1 MKRPRMVLILILL
14 YFGQGAMFLTYFG
27 LYVLNGVKGFDT
39 MIVEILRGTRGLQ
52 GLISVTLLTS
62 TWLVL
67 GLASV
72 VIGVGLRRGRPWA
85 WTAAVTLEGAIL
97 ILSLEAYFNRRAN
110 AAFYLAMAVAIA
122 VVLLLNQREAQVF
135 YRANR
140 LTVDGQ
146 VSRREE

>member
-1 MKRPRMVLILILL
+1 MKRPRLVLILILL

-27 LYVLNGVKGFDT
+27 LYILNGLTDFDG

-72 VIGVGLRRGRPWA
+72 VIGVGLRRGRAWA
-85 WTAAVTLEGAIL
+85 WTAAITLEGAIL
-97 ILSLEAYFNRRAN
+97 ILSLEAYFNRRAD
-110 AAFYLAMAVAIA
+110 AAFYVAMAVAIA
-122 VVLLLNQREAQVF
+122 LVLLLNQREAQVY

-140 LTVDGQ
+140 ASLEGQ
-146 VSRREE
+146 VGKREE

>member
-1 MKRPRMVLILILL
+1 MKRPRMVLILVLL

-72 VIGVGLRRGRPWA
+72 VIGVGLRRGRSWA

-146 VSRREE
+146 VSRRED

>member
-1 MKRPRMVLILILL
+1 MKRPRLVFILVLL
-14 YFGQGAMFLTYFG
+14 YFGQAAMFLSYFG
-27 LYVLNGVKGFDT
+27 LYVLNGVQGLDT

-72 VIGVGLRRGRPWA
+72 VIGVGLRRGRSWA
-85 WTAAVTLEGAIL
+85 WTAAVSLEGAIL
-97 ILSLEAYFNRRAN
+97 ILSLETYFNRRAN
-110 AAFYLAMAVAIA
+110 TAFYLAMAVAIA

-140 LTVDGQ
+140 ATVEGQ

>member
-1 MKRPRMVLILILL
+1 MKRPRMVLILVLL

-27 LYVLNGVKGFDT
+27 LYVLNGVKGFDS

-85 WTAAVTLEGAIL
+85 WTAAVTLQGAIL

-140 LTVDGQ
+140 VTLEGQ
-146 VSRREE
+146 ASKREE